1 MSSDNSDMSKKENR
15 KTRNAVGFQ
24 GQLELRHSL
33 PRRALSFSFIAAL
46 CHSHSLFTTEQL
58 PLWVAKHSS

>member
-1 MSSDNSDMSKKENR
+1 MNSDNSDMSKKENR

-24 GQLELRHSL
+24 EQLELRHSL